1 MSGADLDDL
10 DGVPTLIARYAQLL
24 GGGPDER
31 ERGALLLDILHDLL
45 TASGVQPRPAAP
57 LVGTRPTLGLRR
69 GDTKLL
75 LGLTW
80 PDSPLTAQ
88 DVAMWQQAARQ
99 RSNVQVA
106 LISMSGFDAHAGEAM
121 DPQVPSVVLLDR
133 THVEAALCGL
143 LPIEKAMQEVG
154 DRADFDGTAFTSLT
168 DLLLTAPRHDPPSF
182 VSFTRSPMPWELEI
196 AAAGEVSLQHLLSGG
211 AGWGEIRGFTVDG
224 PRMLITTSEG
234 VVEVD
239 TLRGTA
245 HWLLPLAGCSGSV
258 LASADG
264 GILVRR
270 GSAVVKWKDDVLT
283 PIAGD
288 LGDTRMLLWGP
299 GGQAWALCG
308 NGAELGGATLGLVR
322 LGGTVGDQQRYSISF
337 NADVLS
343 AAWLGDLR
351 FFLGAEGH
359 SAVVDLGRSTMVRRE
374 DWIESPPSPQYLVTG
389 GGEVI
394 AAGSSRTGVH
404 VFLHRVDPGARTT
417 SLVTQ
422 MQLNRVQGLGVTAQ
436 GRLLL
441 LGDVRGNSQ
450 VPHPVIVEISM
461 GSGIRTAARTSG
473 PATQVEAEPP
483 AADVASGTPVDTA
496 AALSVVAADTADPY
510 MPVRLV
516 AHGERK
522 DYALERRPL
531 QTGGQAQVFP
541 ARHKPTGTPV
551 AFKRLRMTGEDQR
564 ARMRREV
571 DAAGMFGSNR
581 HLMPVLDFSATF
593 DWLVMP
599 LADHSAEEMAAS
611 LCVDGPLREL
621 ITAICEGM
629 REPHQA
635 GWIHRDLKPANI
647 LWLDGRWVVA
657 DWGLGRRPHGH
668 TTAPG
673 RTQVGQLYG
682 SLGYAAPELY
692 TDAHAVGPQTD
703 IYSIGQIIGWALLQT
718 DPRANVPH
726 LPPPG
731 PWRAVVRAAT
741 HYDPRQRPATVDEL
755 LALIAAEL
763 DPPPI
768 PPVNRGRALIA
779 AALEGGDLTPPALFR
794 LAADTSSDYLL
805 YTEVLVHLN
814 NTQVE
819 QAVSA
824 DPTTARAVVQGI
836 QELPTGGYEMTIDAG
851 DVHNLTL
858 WLLQIARD
866 AESIEAWD
874 LLEDTVDAIFYLNN
888 DWDRVHWEVHEAI
901 RAWLSE
907 RSGAAAAIAA
917 HALRAHPH
925 SIPVFRDLAQQEAVD
940 HRIRQATIRA
950 SQHASAYVSRPTRLG
965 PSGEVVGRV
974 VHGGGPASTR
984 ASSSS

>member
-10 DGVPTLIARYAQLL
+10 DVVPTLIARYGQLL
-24 GGGPDER
+24 GCDHDER
-31 ERGALLLDILHDLL
+31 ERGELLLDILHDLL
-45 TASGVQPRPAAP
+45 TASGVQLRPAAP
-57 LVGTRPTLGLRR
+57 LVGESPTLGLRR

-75 LGLTW
+75 GLVW
-80 PDSPLTAQ
+80 RDSPLTAQ
-88 DVAMWQQAARQ
+88 DVAIWQQAARR
-99 RSNVQVA
+99 RSNMQVA

-121 DPQVPSVVLLDR
+121 DPQSPTVVLLDR

-143 LPIEKAMQEVG
+143 LTIEKAMQEVG
-154 DRADFDGTAFTSLT
+154 DRAVFDGTAFTSLT

-196 AAAGEVSLQHLLSGG
+196 AATGAVSLQHLLSGG
-211 AGWGEIRGFTVDG
+211 AGWGEITGFTVDG
-224 PRMLITTSEG
+224 PRMLVTTGEG

-245 HWLLPLAGCSGSV
+245 HWLLPLAGCSGSA

-270 GSAVVKWKDDVLT
+270 GSAVVEWKDGVLT

-322 LGGTVGDQQRYSISF
+322 LGGMVGDQQRYSISF
-337 NADVLS
+337 DANVLS

-359 SAVVDLGRSTMVRRE
+359 SAVVNLSCRTKVRRE
-374 DWIESPPSPQYLVTG
+374 DWIVSPPSPQYLVAL

-394 AAGSSRTGVH
+394 AAGSDRTGLPG
-404 VFLHRVDPGARTT
+404 FLHRVDPAARTT
-417 SLVTQ
+417 SLVAQ
-422 MQLNRVQGLGVTAQ
+422 MQLNGVQGLGVTAQ

-450 VPHPVIVEISM
+450 VPHPVIVEVSV
-461 GSGIRTAARTSG
+461 GSGIRTAARTG
-473 PATQVEAEPP
+473 APTRPVGAEPS
-483 AADVASGTPVDTA
+483 AADAVSGAPVDTTVAPSAVA
-496 AALSVVAADTADPY
+496 AATADPY
-510 MPVRLV
+510 MAVRLM

-522 DYALERRPL
+522 DYALQPRPIT
-531 QTGGQAQVFP
+531 TGGQAQVF
-541 ARHKPTGTPV
+541 RGTHKRTGTPV
-551 AFKRLRMTGEDQR
+551 ALKRLRMTGEDQR

-581 HLMPVLDFSATF
+581 HVMPVLDFSSSF
-593 DWLVMP
+593 EWLVMP
-599 LADHSAEEMAAS
+599 LADHSAEAMAAA
-611 LCVDGPLREL
+611 LRFDGPLRKL

-629 REPHQA
+629 REPHRA

-657 DWGLGRRPHGH
+657 DWGLGRRPRGQ
-668 TTAPG
+668 TTVPG
-673 RTQVGQLYG
+673 RTQVGELYG

-692 TDAHAVGPQTD
+692 TDAHAVSPQTD

-718 DPRANVPH
+718 DPHANVPH
-726 LPPPG
+726 LPSAG

-741 HYDPRQRPATVDEL
+741 HHDPRQRPATVDEL

-763 DPPPI
+763 DSPPTA
-768 PPVNRGRALIA
+768 PVNRGRALIEA
-779 AALEGGDLTPPALFR
+779 ACEGDASALPALFR
-794 LAADTSSDYLL
+794 LAADTTSHYEL
-805 YTEVLVHLN
+805 YMEALVHLDD
-814 NTQVE
+814 TQIK

-824 DPTTARAVVQGI
+824 DPTTARAVVQGV
-836 QELPTGGYEMTIDAG
+836 QELHTGGYVTLEYH
-851 DVHNLTL
+851 DVDNLTR
-858 WLLQIARD
+858 WLLRIARC
-866 AESIEAWD
+866 AESIKAWD
-874 LLEDTVDAIFYLNN
+874 LLEDTIDAIFYL
-888 DWDRVHWEVHEAI
+888 DGGWDRWDVRNDIH
-901 RAWLSE
+901 AWLSE
-907 RSGAAAAIAA
+907 RSGVAAAIAA
-917 HALRAHPH
+917 QALRAHPD
-925 SIPVFRDLAQQEAVD
+925 SIPRFDDLAQQATVD
-940 HRIRQATIRA
+940 YHIRQAATPA
-950 SQHASAYVSRPTRLG
+950 TQHASDERIGGSPTA
-965 PSGEVVGRV
+965 
-974 VHGGGPASTR
+974 ASTPSR
-984 ASSSS
+984 RHRPDRPDR